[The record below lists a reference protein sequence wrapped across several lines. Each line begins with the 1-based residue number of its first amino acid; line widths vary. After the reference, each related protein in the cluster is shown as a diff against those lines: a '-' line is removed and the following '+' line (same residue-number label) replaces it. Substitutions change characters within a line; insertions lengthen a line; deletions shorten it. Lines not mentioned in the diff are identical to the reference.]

1 MSGTPSAA
9 PKPIKVEALEKNPH
23 LEKFIKHEKI
33 EKFEHKEKPEKLE
46 HKEKPEKH
54 EHKEKPEKFEHK
66 EKPEKHEHKEKP
78 EKFEHKEI
86 AKIEHVE
93 KQIFEKNDKEL
104 AEGLPPID
112 QGDPLARLA
121 ALEQSMTEVQHF
133 ITTGQRPDL
142 SRGALAGEANVKK
155 PG

>member
-33 EKFEHKEKPEKLE
+33 EKFEHKEKPEKL
-46 HKEKPEKH
+46 
-54 EHKEKPEKFEHK
+54 EHK

>member
-33 EKFEHKEKPEKLE
+33 EKFEHKEKPEK
-46 HKEKPEKH
+46 H
-54 EHKEKPEKFEHK
+54 EHKEKPEKFK
-66 EKPEKHEHKEKP
+66 
-78 EKFEHKEI
+78 HKEI
-86 AKIEHVE
+86 AKIEHAE

-112 QGDPLARLA
+112 QGDPLTRLA